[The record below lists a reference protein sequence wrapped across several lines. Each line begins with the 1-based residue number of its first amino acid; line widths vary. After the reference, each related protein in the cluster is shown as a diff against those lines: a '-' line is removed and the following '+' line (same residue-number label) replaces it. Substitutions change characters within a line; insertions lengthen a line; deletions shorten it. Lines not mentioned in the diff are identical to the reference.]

1 MVDNAR
7 MESLRYCFTVRIS
20 HYILIAAVEEVLRK
34 VKLVHR
40 GNYKQGR
47 RDFVRR
53 TQLAGYT

>member
-34 VKLVHR
+34 VK